1 MSAATYVTFS
11 LGEHLVG
18 LPVERVQEVLGALPM
33 TPVPRADP
41 RVAGL
46 LNLRGQVV
54 TGLDL
59 RARFALPPAE
69 DDESAGTVVV
79 RTPGGPVALVVDRI
93 GDVIQVDGMQ
103 PPPATLTGPI
113 RDLVRGAYVL
123 ADSLLLDVR
132 LDAVLALDR

>member
-1 MSAATYVTFS
+1 MSGSTYVTFS

-18 LPVERVQEVLGALPM
+18 LPVDRVQEVLGALPM
-33 TPVPRADP
+33 TPVPRADG

-54 TGLDL
+54 TGIDL
-59 RARFALPPAE
+59 RSRFGLPTGE
-69 DDESAGTVVV
+69 EGTGTVVV
-79 RTPGGPVALVVDRI
+79 RSPGGPVALVVDRI
-93 GDVIQVDGMQ
+93 GDVIDVDDPQ
-103 PPPATLTGPI
+103 PPPATLVGPI

-132 LDAVLALDR
+132 LDAVLSLDR